1 MRFGMQL
8 LLLPRYCETD
18 RYIPTVEMQ
27 CVHPPP
33 THSLDATVS
42 NTFFME
48 SMWVLLFVFLP
59 APTFWYLLRSS
70 VTEKGPFL
78 ISSIG
83 PTVYARRVKC
93 FTGTTGPPR
102 RRHPTPLGRLIMQPN
117 IQMLCSVLG
126 CRATSG
132 WGSSHSYY
140 WWCSYVQE
148 FVYYCEGPLCVSS
161 LMSAKCYAL
170 VVINNF

>member
-1 MRFGMQL
+1 MQWVFCD
-8 LLLPRYCETD
+8 P
-18 RYIPTVEMQ
+18 
-27 CVHPPP
+27 HPPP
-33 THSLDATVS
+33 PTPHGC
-42 NTFFME
+42 NR
-48 SMWVLLFVFLP
+48 LLFFPLP

-78 ISSIG
+78 ISSFG

-93 FTGTTGPPR
+93 FTGTTAPRPPA
-102 RRHPTPLGRLIMQPN
+102 HTTPLGRLIMQRN

-126 CRATSG
+126 CRATSR
-132 WGSSHSYY
+132 WGSSDSYY

-170 VVINNF
+170 FVINNETYLIKNDSAKLQ